1 MSTLAELSADR
12 TVVPPGRW
20 TVDPGHSEVE
30 FEVRY
35 LTITTVRGCFRDF
48 EGALEVDGA
57 DRVRAYGVIDVA
69 SVDTGAPERDAHLL
83 SSEFLDV
90 DRHPTIRYR
99 LLALRPEGDG
109 RYRILGELT
118 IRGVTRQVALDAT
131 VAASPREPC
140 GDKRL
145 ALELSGALS
154 RRDFGLRWTGRVDG
168 HPILG
173 DAVRLVIR
181 VSLMRRTGAEPTG
194 GRLRGHSRAS

>member
-1 MSTLAELSADR
+1 MSTLAEARADR

-20 TVDPGHSEVE
+20 TVDPSHSGVE

-35 LTITTVRGCFRDF
+35 LTITTVRGRFRDF

-57 DRVRAYGVIDVA
+57 DGVRAYGLIDVT

-109 RYRILGELT
+109 RYRLLGELT
-118 IRGVTRQVALDAT
+118 IRGVTCQLALDAT
-131 VAASPREPC
+131 VAASAPGPW
-140 GDKRL
+140 GDERL

-173 DAVRLVIR
+173 DAVRLAVR
-181 VSLMRRTGAEPTG
+181 VSLVRRAGGTPTGA
-194 GRLRGHSRAS
+194 RLGGHSRAS